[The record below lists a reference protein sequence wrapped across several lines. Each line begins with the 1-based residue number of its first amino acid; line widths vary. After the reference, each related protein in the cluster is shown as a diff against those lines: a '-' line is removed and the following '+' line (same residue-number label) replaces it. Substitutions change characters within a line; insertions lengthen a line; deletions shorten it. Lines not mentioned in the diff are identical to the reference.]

1 MDLEVEANVFARF
14 TINAKSVIQKGYSYA
29 KEYSYSEFL
38 PIHLFYSVLCDS
50 QSVSLE
56 TLKRLGID
64 IESTIVQ
71 FKKRFE
77 ENKQSSGTEY
87 INNPMLSDDIKSI
100 IKESLVIASESLG
113 VYVGT
118 EHLLLAIFK
127 HKGIDFVKD
136 INTMGISYEI
146 LKKNLTAFAPLP
158 FEKDDSQKSE
168 GDFDLRSEG
177 MLSSFSRDM
186 NEMSENGVFPKISGR
201 DEEIKRMIHI
211 LARKTKNNPILVGE
225 AGVGKTA
232 IVEGLVNSIVAKKV
246 PASLINK
253 RIVSLDVSSII
264 AGAKLRGDVEERLNS
279 ILSEVIEDNNTI
291 IFIDEIHTI
300 VGAGVSGGRESLD
313 IANILKPYLTSSIS
327 IIGATTH
334 DEYSRY
340 FESDSA
346 LARRFQPIYIDEL
359 KEEDAIKVI
368 LNVIPE
374 FEDYHK
380 VKISEEVVA
389 TAVNLSSKYIKDRY
403 LPDKA
408 IDVIDEAAASVKIGR
423 EIDMEPQLS
432 KLGGELI
439 KVQQKKEDALK
450 KENFK
455 DASEYKE
462 RENKLID
469 EIEDVIDGKKNTKLS
484 LKRVTPDLVKQI
496 IVNWTKIPIAA
507 SDISDKK
514 LINLG
519 KNLKKR
525 VIGQD
530 RIIDNLTLAIQR
542 SHLGL
547 NDDKRPLGSFLFLGP
562 TGVGKT
568 ETAKVLAHELF
579 GSENL
584 LFQVNMSEYME
595 SHSVSKLIGSPPGYI
610 GYQEG
615 GQLTTYIKRKPYS
628 VILFDEIEKAHPD
641 VLNLLLQILE
651 EGEITDG
658 KGLKVSLKN
667 TIVIM
672 TSNIGAENIARD
684 SKLGF
689 DVNINE
695 SGEQNLDG
703 AYLTMRDNILED
715 LRRAIRPEILNR
727 IDLIDIFRGLNKEDC
742 LLITRN
748 HVNDLILKLISKSV
762 FLRVSDKVI
771 EYINQEGYS
780 KEYGGRNIRRKVTE
794 VLENSLAKYLLQ
806 SSIKIK
812 KGKPLK
818 LFADLMVANDKSE
831 VIFIVEK

>member
-1 MDLEVEANVFARF
+1 MDLEVGANVFARF
-14 TINAKSVIQKGYSYA
+14 TINAKSIIQKGYAYA
-29 KEYSYSEFL
+29 KEYSYPEFL
-38 PIHLFYSVLCDS
+38 SIHLFYSILQDS
-50 QSVSLE
+50 NSVSLD
-56 TLKRLGID
+56 TLKRVGVD
-64 IESTIVQ
+64 VESSIIQ
-71 FKKRFE
+71 FRNRFE
-77 ENKQSSGTEY
+77 ENKLYYKSALV
-87 INNPMLSDDIKSI
+87 NPAFSEEVKGI
-100 IKESLVIASESLG
+100 IREALVIASEGSG

-127 HKGIDFVKD
+127 NQNIDFVKD
-136 INTMGISYEI
+136 INSIGISYDI
-146 LKKNLTAFAPLP
+146 LKKSLTAFVPYP
-158 FEKDDSQKSE
+158 FGQNEPSKVDQ
-168 GDFDLRSEG
+168 DFDLRNDG
-177 MLSSFSRDM
+177 MLQSFSRDM
-186 NEMSENGVFPKISGR
+186 NEIGSNGGFPNITGR

-211 LARKTKNNPILVGE
+211 LARKTKNNPILVGQ

-232 IVEGLVNSIVAKKV
+232 IVEGLVNKMVEKKV

-253 RIVSLDVSSII
+253 RIVSLDVSSIL

-279 ILSEVIEDNNTI
+279 ILSEVIEDDNTI

-340 FESDSA
+340 FETDSA
-346 LARRFQPIYIDEL
+346 LARRFQPIFIDEL
-359 KEEDAIKVI
+359 KEEDAVKVI
-368 LNVIPE
+368 LNILKE

-380 VKISEEVVA
+380 VKIGEEVVK
-389 TAVNLSSKYIKDRY
+389 TAVSLSSKFIKDRF

-432 KLGGELI
+432 KLGENLI
-439 KVQQKKEDALK
+439 KIQQKKEDSLNK
-450 KENFK
+450 GDFK
-455 DASEYKE
+455 SASEFKE
-462 RENKLID
+462 EENKIID
-469 EIEDVIDGKKNTKLS
+469 EIEAVIDGKRNHKLS
-484 LKRVTPDLVKQI
+484 LKRVTPDLIKQI
-496 IVNWTKIPIAA
+496 IVDWTKIPIAA
-507 SDISDKK
+507 SDISDRK
-514 LINLG
+514 LVNLA

-530 RIIDNLTLAIQR
+530 KILDSLSLAIQR

-568 ETAKVLAHELF
+568 QTAKVLAKELF
-579 GSENL
+579 GSEDL
-584 LFQVNMSEYME
+584 IFQVNMSEYME

-658 KGLKVSLKN
+658 KGLKVSLRN

-672 TSNIGAENIARD
+672 TSNIGAESIARD
-684 SKLGF
+684 SRLGF
-689 DVNINE
+689 DVSSRE
-695 SGEQNLDG
+695 LKDQGLDN
-703 AYLTMRDNILED
+703 AYLTMRDDILEE
-715 LRRAIRPEILNR
+715 LRRVVRPEILNR
-727 IDLIDIFRGLNKEDC
+727 IDLIDIFRGLNKDDC
-742 LLITRN
+742 LLITKN
-748 HVNDLILKLISKSV
+748 LVNDLIIKLISKGI
-762 FLRVSDKVI
+762 FLRVSDDVVS
-771 EYINQEGYS
+771 YINEEGYS
-780 KEYGGRNIRRKVTE
+780 KEYGGRNIRRKVSDI
-794 VLENSLAKYLLQ
+794 LEDSLAKYLL
-806 SSIKIK
+806 SGEVKIK

-818 LFADLMVANDKSE
+818 LFAGMVNKDSARGVKFE
-831 VIFIVEK
+831 VEK